1 MCKKIGKIILTTA
14 LVLGLAC
21 TASAAET
28 NSGKEAAKAKTTNMT
43 AAYPMQEQVLPKVP
57 PVPSSIKNTKEI
69 TEYVAAVNSY
79 MDAAQKYIDACISYS
94 TCHCKVLTDCFIFE
108 LRPENPWHI

>member
-28 NSGKEAAKAKTTNMT
+28 NSGKEVAKAKTTNMT

-69 TEYVAAVNSY
+69 TEYVAAVNAY
-79 MDAAQKYIDACISYS
+79 MDAAQKYK
-94 TCHCKVLTDCFIFE
+94 H
-108 LRPENPWHI
+108 